1 MTTLTNSEGK
11 ALTYTNEFIETILLQ
26 LNSSNN
32 YYTTGDNDIIFIKIG
47 SSKVLILD
55 YTYHIN
61 RNIFQNY
68 TINENIINQ
77 FGLEFVL
84 KNTSNE
90 YTIQGVYTANSYIGT
105 ITELQDVYLA
115 LYDTNTN
122 PNSYTGSENIDITDN
137 QISLTF
143 PLKINGETVLHP
155 RNYTGAVFE
164 MVSGTDNFSFR
175 QNSIHGG
182 APIAIFNSS
191 TKICQFFGN
200 VEIPNYYDATSI
212 DAMITGVYNDVYT
225 KTQSDALFANYYNK
239 TEIDAVDDELTSLIL
254 NTYTKTEVDNL
265 LTNINLTGSEN
276 IDITNNTIS
285 LTYPLKISNE
295 PYLNPRVNG
304 YVEMYGGPMGIS
316 FLQHTSAGAQ
326 PIVTFNS
333 INKSVDFFG
342 NLNIPNVYNK
352 AEVDTLI
359 SNIYTKTEVDTQLT
373 NYTTLSY
380 VMTNYASITLLSD
393 NFYDKAYIDNQIS
406 GLVTTDY
413 LNLKYTNSVD
423 LSTNYYNKTEVDTQ
437 LTNYYTT
444 TYLDDWITAELYVL
458 ENNFTNYY
466 NKTETDNILASY
478 HTGSYVDT
486 NFYDKAETNNLLINL
501 NTQQVI
507 ATRPDGVGGRYD
519 YALQVINN
527 TDWWEVMKIESTK
540 AGDGCLVEY
549 VLNGCSSNF
558 VSGYLQ
564 NPCRFIIAYDHAGG
578 PGLTVQNNGSATL
591 SGSLTQ
597 NSDASL
603 KDNVEDVELNDCMNM
618 LENIHVKTY
627 TRNDMEE
634 GNKRIG
640 FIAQDVKQ
648 NLPDKFDNIIGSN
661 IITDKDTKENRDIMT
676 MDYARMVCIL
686 WKIVQ
691 NQEQRIKALEVR

>member
-1 MTTLTNSEGK
+1 MTSITNSEGK
-11 ALTYTNEFIETILLQ
+11 LINYENSFIETILLQ

-155 RNYTGAVFE
+155 RNYGGAVFE
-164 MVSGTDNFSFR
+164 MLSGTDNFAFR

-182 APIAIFNSS
+182 APIAIFNSE
-191 TKICQFFGN
+191 TKFCQFFGDLD
-200 VEIPNYYDATSI
+200 IPNYYNTTSI
-212 DAMITGVYNDVYT
+212 DNLVSNIYNTFYDKPYID
-225 KTQSDALFANYYNK
+225 SLIDNYYDN
-239 TEIDAVDDELTSLIL
+239 TYIDNLDNELSALIL
-254 NTYTKTEVDNL
+254 NTYTKTEVDTL
-265 LTNINLTGSEN
+265 LTNYY
-276 IDITNNTIS
+276 DIT
-285 LTYPLKISNE
+285 
-295 PYLNPRVNG
+295 YLNNQFDSKAN
-304 YVEMYGGPMGIS
+304 IS
-316 FLQHTSAGAQ
+316 T
-326 PIVTFNS
+326 T
-333 INKSVDFFG
+333 
-342 NLNIPNVYNK
+342 
-352 AEVDTLI
+352 
-359 SNIYTKTEVDTQLT
+359 YTKTEVDNLLLSLDFT
-373 NYTTLSY
+373 NIFYQKEQ
-380 VMTNYASITLLSD
+380 VDTLLTFKQD
-393 NFYDKAYIDNQIS
+393 NLIDKSLELSLLYNGKYLQSVVPGNNITMSYALSGTDANVRNILISADLSNYHTKAYIDNQIS